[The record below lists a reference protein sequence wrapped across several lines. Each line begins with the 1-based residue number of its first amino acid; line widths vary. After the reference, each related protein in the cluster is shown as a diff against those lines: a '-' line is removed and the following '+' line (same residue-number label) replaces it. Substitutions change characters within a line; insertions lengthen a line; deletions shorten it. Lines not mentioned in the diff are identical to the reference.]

1 MLNRRI
7 IKNNTSHATG
17 VIRVGERFAARFD
30 FQGVRYSLGRFDS
43 SDAARDARQLFGE
56 LLVIDKAAALKMTD
70 RKPRFDSSTG
80 ALGITK
86 TPDGFM
92 VRKNVNGARVY
103 LGHRKTFEEALKLWT
118 TTL

>member
-103 LGHRKTFEEALKLWT
+103 LGKTRQFQ
-118 TTL
+118 